1 MNMTAGRTEEADRR
15 DLVDVTEDLLDQVAA
30 LRKDLR
36 PILSLG
42 WVVLGLIIAVL
53 LLALGSTIV
62 AALAAW
68 T

>member
-1 MNMTAGRTEEADRR
+1 MTTGRLEEAERR

-42 WVVLGLIIAVL
+42 WVVLGLIIVML
-53 LLALGSTIV
+53 LLALASTLV
-62 AALAAW
+62 AALVAW